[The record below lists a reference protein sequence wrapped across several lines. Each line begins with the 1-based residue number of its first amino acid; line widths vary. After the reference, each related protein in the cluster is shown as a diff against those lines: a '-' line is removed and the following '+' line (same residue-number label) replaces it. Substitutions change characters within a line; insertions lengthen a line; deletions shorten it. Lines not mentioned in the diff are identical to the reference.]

1 MSQKR
6 SFVNTTIGKKVLMSA
21 TGIMLFGFLATH
33 LAGNF
38 LLFDAIGGKDAFN
51 NYAHALIT
59 NPLIIPMEIGLAAI
73 FIIHIVSAIKVSLA
87 SKAARPE
94 SYELRNTMG
103 KSTFFSRSMLQTGSI
118 IFIFL
123 ILHLSTFKFGSE
135 HYVGELTKEQKSE
148 LVSEGLSEKQVEGM
162 STAVQAVK
170 GQSEKVRDLYKTV
183 VDNFAKKW
191 YSLVYIFCMV
201 VMGFHLAH
209 GFQSA
214 FQTLGLNHPRYNC
227 CIKRISNILAIVF
240 ALGYSVFPI
249 YFGFINPVGG

>member
-1 MSQKR
+1 
-6 SFVNTTIGKKVLMSA
+6 MSA
-21 TGIMLFGFLATH
+21 TGIMLFDFLATH

-38 LLFDAIGGKDAFN
+38 LLFDSIGGKDAFN

-94 SYELRNTMG
+94 AYAVRNTMG
-103 KSTFFSRSMLQTGSI
+103 KSTFFSRSMLQSGSI

-135 HYVGELTKEQKSE
+135 HYVGDLTEAQKSE
-148 LVSEGLSEKQVEGM
+148 LTAKGMTEEQAEGAN
-162 STAVQAVK
+162 TAIQAIT
-170 GQSEKVRDLYKTV
+170 GQKEKVRDLYKTV

-214 FQTLGLNHPRYNC
+214 FQTLGLNHPKYNC
-227 CIKRISNILAIVF
+227 CITRISNVLAIIF

-249 YFGFINPVGG
+249 YFGFINPVKQVVGG